1 MKILFYYLLYLIFLI
16 SSILYGSLYIGPV
29 TPRQIMSVVMI
40 VVCIK
45 EGYLF
50 FDKYAKLYFGFVFF
64 YLVACFSTG
73 GFDIALR
80 NLLSY
85 YLVAFVGYQSTRMI
99 ISKYRGARFVLL
111 SLLSIFFVDA
121 VVTLIQMWQRPLS
134 YIILDTLNITAADE
148 LLERAE
154 LREMDTLAGLAVPGI
169 VGSVLNGY
177 VLAVSCALIF
187 YNKSARL
194 KFWNI
199 ILLMFFLVS
208 VFVVQERTALFA
220 AGFIS
225 ILMIVK
231 LVGSSEEKNKV
242 KWIFFF
248 IAIILIIVFGSPL
261 FYDSILDDGFRY
273 SESSFSIK
281 EDARSHIWSE
291 AWDFI
296 QSTPV
301 GGIFYYTNTHIKMP
315 HNFFLNAFIY
325 GGIFGGLFLITL
337 FVEQMIIVLKILIQK
352 LSANNILSLVF
363 AGAYLAYSINTMTH
377 NSSLADGNL
386 LVWLLWGAI
395 ISTRNGIN
403 NIKK

>member
-1 MKILFYYLLYLIFLI
+1 MHKGGL
-16 SSILYGSLYIGPV
+16 S
-29 TPRQIMSVVMI
+29 
-40 VVCIK
+40 
-45 EGYLF
+45 F

-199 ILLMFFLVS
+199 ILLMFFLFQCS
-208 VFVVQERTALFA
+208 LYKNELLCLLQALF
-220 AGFIS
+220 
-225 ILMIVK
+225 
-231 LVGSSEEKNKV
+231 
-242 KWIFFF
+242 
-248 IAIILIIVFGSPL
+248 
-261 FYDSILDDGFRY
+261 RY
-273 SESSFSIK
+273 
-281 EDARSHIWSE
+281 
-291 AWDFI
+291 
-296 QSTPV
+296 
-301 GGIFYYTNTHIKMP
+301 
-315 HNFFLNAFIY
+315 
-325 GGIFGGLFLITL
+325 
-337 FVEQMIIVLKILIQK
+337 
-352 LSANNILSLVF
+352 
-363 AGAYLAYSINTMTH
+363 
-377 NSSLADGNL
+377 
-386 LVWLLWGAI
+386 
-395 ISTRNGIN
+395 
-403 NIKK
+403 

>member
-1 MKILFYYLLYLIFLI
+1 MHKGGL
-16 SSILYGSLYIGPV
+16 S
-29 TPRQIMSVVMI
+29 
-40 VVCIK
+40 
-45 EGYLF
+45 F

-220 AGFIS
+220 AGFVS

-242 KWIFFF
+242 KWIFF
-248 IAIILIIVFGSPL
+248 L
-261 FYDSILDDGFRY
+261 
-273 SESSFSIK
+273 
-281 EDARSHIWSE
+281 
-291 AWDFI
+291 
-296 QSTPV
+296 
-301 GGIFYYTNTHIKMP
+301 
-315 HNFFLNAFIY
+315 
-325 GGIFGGLFLITL
+325 
-337 FVEQMIIVLKILIQK
+337 
-352 LSANNILSLVF
+352 
-363 AGAYLAYSINTMTH
+363 
-377 NSSLADGNL
+377 
-386 LVWLLWGAI
+386 
-395 ISTRNGIN
+395 
-403 NIKK
+403 